1 MSAQNLSTE
10 DLDRIIKEHRML
22 LEAIELAPTPFAVY
36 DDEDVLVAWNPAY
49 EGIHSQVFAKFDKKN
64 SKRLTY
70 SDVIRVTASEFLS
83 GAELETHIAE
93 RVKAQR
99 EEQITTNIR
108 EYSDRGWFQVT
119 KYVTKSNAVCGFA
132 MDINELRKREKAL
145 EEATRIA
152 EGAERAKSEFLAN
165 MSHEIRTPM
174 NGVMGMAELL
184 ATSQLDSK
192 QAMYTDVIVKS
203 GSSLLTII
211 NDILDFSKIDAGQME
226 LNPAPFNLAEAIED
240 VATLVSAKVA
250 EKDLELIVRVEPS
263 LPEMVVG
270 DVGRIRQIVTNLL
283 GNAIKFTDT
292 GHVYVNIEGDV
303 SNDNNQDFANLK
315 VSVEDTGVGI
325 PEKQCAQVFKKF
337 SQVDTS
343 ATRKHEG
350 TGLGLSIA
358 SSLVKLME
366 GDIGVESTV
375 GKGSTFWFTA
385 KLPVHEGMVQKRVIP
400 GELTDARI
408 LIIDDNTV
416 NRAILTEQ
424 MDAWKF
430 DGASASSGEEGLA
443 IMHNIIENNIR
454 LDLVILDY
462 QMPRMSGE
470 EVLRSMRSNPA
481 LKDIPVI
488 MLSSVDCSQTNK
500 QMSELGLQAN
510 LNKPARSSM
519 LLETIMQVIAKHRAE
534 ATIRNDQITIATDHG
549 EETMRQSEIETTP
562 TEAMEQLDILVAED
576 NEVNQIVI
584 QQILEDTDLSF
595 KIVENGRLALAT
607 YKLNQPR
614 LVLMDVSMPVM
625 NGKQA
630 TQEIRA
636 YETQNE
642 MNRIPIIAVTAH
654 ALKGDMESCIEAGMD
669 DYLSKPVSPNAL
681 QNKIDQWLKLGITT
695 QQTA

>member
-49 EGIHSQVFAKFDKKN
+49 EGIHSQVFANFDKKN

-70 SDVIRVTASEFLS
+70 SDVIRITASKSLS
-83 GAELETHIAE
+83 GAELEAHITQ

-99 EEQITTNIR
+99 EEQVTTNIR
-108 EYSDRGWFQVT
+108 EYSNGGWFQVT

-132 MDINELRKREKAL
+132 MDINELREREKAL
-145 EEATRIA
+145 EEATKIA
-152 EGAERAKSEFLAN
+152 ESAERAKSEFLAN

-184 ATSQLDSK
+184 ATSQLDKK
-192 QAMYTDVIVKS
+192 QAMFTDVIVKS

-226 LNPAPFNLAEAIED
+226 LNPAPFNLTEAIED

-263 LPEMVVG
+263 LPQMMVG

-283 GNAIKFTDT
+283 GNAVKFTEK
-292 GHVYVNIEGDV
+292 GHVYVNIEGII
-303 SNDNNQDFANLK
+303 SNDNGQDFAELK
-315 VSVEDTGVGI
+315 VSVEDTGIGI
-325 PEKQCAQVFKKF
+325 PEQQCAQVFKKF

-343 ATRKHEG
+343 ASRKHEG

-358 SSLVKLME
+358 SSLVNLME
-366 GDIGVESTV
+366 GEIGVESAV

-385 KLPVHEGMVQKRVIP
+385 KLPVHGEAAPKRVIP
-400 GELTDARI
+400 GDLSGARI
-408 LIIDDNTV
+408 LVIDDNAV

-430 DGASASSGEEGLA
+430 DSASASSGEEGLA
-443 IMHNIIENNIR
+443 IMQNIIENNIP

-470 EVLRSMRSNPA
+470 EVLRNMRSNPV
-481 LKDIPVI
+481 LKDIAVI
-488 MLSSVDCSQTNK
+488 MLSSVDCSQTNR
-500 QMSELGLQAN
+500 QMLELGLQAN
-510 LNKPARSSM
+510 LNKPTRSSM
-519 LLETIMQVIAKHRAE
+519 LLETIMQVIADHRADKT
-534 ATIRNDQITIATDHG
+534 ARSDQPPIPTEHSK
-549 EETMRQSEIETTP
+549 ETMPPLDMEITSTT
-562 TEAMEQLDILVAED
+562 AVEQLDILVAED

-584 QQILEDTDLSF
+584 EQILENTGLSF
-595 KIVENGRLALAT
+595 KIVENGRLALAS

-636 YETQNE
+636 YETANK
-642 MNRIPIIAVTAH
+642 MNRTPIVAVTAH
-654 ALKGDMESCIEAGMD
+654 ALKGDMESCIEVGMD
-669 DYLSKPVSPNAL
+669 DYLSKPVSPTAL
-681 QNKIDQWLKLGITT
+681 QNKIDQWLKLDMST